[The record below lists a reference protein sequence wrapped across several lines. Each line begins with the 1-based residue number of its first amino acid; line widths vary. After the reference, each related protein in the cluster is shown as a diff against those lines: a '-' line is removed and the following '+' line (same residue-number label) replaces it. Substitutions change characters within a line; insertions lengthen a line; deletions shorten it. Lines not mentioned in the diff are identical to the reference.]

1 MHKAVL
7 LWLLWFDSSLVV
19 YRFGVP
25 LFRLKLCLSNNIWIS
40 WHMRRKKADRRRWLS
55 DMWARK
61 ANLIDSY
68 FQKLGALSMRRHLS
82 TSNTAPTL
90 SYVYPDEL
98 TSLQR
103 TIGIHRLNAFAS
115 TLSEVLPIS
124 ENSQHYT
131 LFPEISTCLCSL
143 LTAWKRNQP
152 QPRRWNHEVNT
163 NKTQSQW

>member
-1 MHKAVL
+1 
-7 LWLLWFDSSLVV
+7 
-19 YRFGVP
+19 
-25 LFRLKLCLSNNIWIS
+25 
-40 WHMRRKKADRRRWLS
+40 
-55 DMWARK
+55 
-61 ANLIDSY
+61 
-68 FQKLGALSMRRHLS
+68 MRRHLS

-131 LFPEISTCLCSL
+131 LFTENTTCLCSL
-143 LTAWKRNQP
+143 LTAWARNQP
-152 QPRRWNHEVNT
+152 QPPRRNHEMNT
-163 NKTQSQW
+163 KKTHNHWQNGWKLIELKIKTDLAAHTHSRVVSWETSTSDLSIVQLSFTYHWLPHSQTWTP